1 MNKLI
6 SIKKISKSFSNN
18 KKVNVLKKIDYSFA
32 KGKIYSL
39 MGPSG
44 SGKSTLLNILSM
56 IDKPTT
62 GSLSIANDTIN
73 FANNSD
79 NDKIR
84 AKKIGIIYQQN
95 KLLPDVT
102 ALENVY
108 RAGLAL
114 SNDKKNSIMKAKKII
129 KEMGLSSREH
139 HYPSELSGGEMQ
151 RIAMAR
157 ALINKP
163 EIILADE
170 PTGSLDQK
178 TAKEVFKILYNL
190 KNKNR
195 LIIYATHNRFFA
207 NMADCKLE
215 MINGNIK
222 IINDRTKHSKI

>member
-1 MNKLI
+1 MNNLI
-6 SIKKISKSFSNN
+6 SLKNISKSFSNN
-18 KKVNVLKKIDYSFA
+18 KKINVLKKINYSFR

-39 MGPSG
+39 VGPSG
-44 SGKSTLLNILSM
+44 SGKSTLLNVLSL

-62 GSLSIANDTIN
+62 GSLIIN
-73 FANNSD
+73 KTPVNFNENVK

-84 AKKIGIIYQQN
+84 SSKIGIIYQQN
-95 KLLPDVT
+95 NLLPDFT

-108 RAGLAL
+108 LAGLAL
-114 SNDKKNSIMKAKKII
+114 TNDKKNSIERAKEII
-129 KEMGLSSREH
+129 KTMGLSSREAH
-139 HYPSELSGGEMQ
+139 FPSELSGGEMQ

-157 ALINKP
+157 ALINEP

-170 PTGSLDQK
+170 PTGSLDHT
-178 TAKEVFKILYNL
+178 TAKEVFNVLYKL

-215 MINGNIK
+215 MIDGNIK
-222 IINDRTKHSKI
+222 TINARIK

>member
-1 MNKLI
+1 MNNFI
-6 SIKKISKSFSNN
+6 SLNNISKSFSNN
-18 KKVNVLKKIDYSFA
+18 KKINVLKKINYSFA

-62 GSLSIANDTIN
+62 GSLLIGNDTIDFN
-73 FANNSD
+73 DNTD
-79 NDKIR
+79 NDRIR
-84 AKKIGIIYQQN
+84 SKKIGIIYQQN
-95 KLLPDVT
+95 NLLPDFT

-108 RAGLAL
+108 LAGLAS
-114 SNDKKNSIMKAKKII
+114 SNDKKNSIEKAKKII
-129 KEMGLSSREH
+129 KKMALSPREN

-157 ALINKP
+157 ALINEP

-170 PTGSLDQK
+170 PTGSLDHT
-178 TAKEVFKILYNL
+178 TAKEVFNVLYNL

-215 MINGNIK
+215 MIDGNIK
-222 IINDRTKHSKI
+222 TINARIK